1 MWCVAD
7 KYRDQANVYRIYLR
21 AVIIWQGKVDSF
33 MWLMDPNTDPIVRF
47 AVFNELAKY
56 REEVARSK
64 PPRQPRHS
72 KLKKLLILSL
82 RKLGWRLV
90 SLGYR
95 LEEEQ

>member
-1 MWCVAD
+1 MSMMD
-7 KYRDQANVYRIYLR
+7 SNV
-21 AVIIWQGKVDSF
+21 
-33 MWLMDPNTDPIVRF
+33 DPVVRF
-47 AVFNELAKY
+47 VVFRELMNY

-72 KLKKLLILSL
+72 KLKKLLILSM

-95 LEEEQ
+95 LEETQ